1 MKHEETGVLFDTP
14 EEFVPHAKRLLADP
28 PATRRLAQQAQRW
41 VTRHFDPTL
50 ERDAYKALL
59 ARLTQRASL

>member
-1 MKHEETGVLFDTP
+1 MLFDTP
-14 EEFVPHAKRLLADP
+14 EEFVAHAKRLLADP
-28 PATRRLAQQAQRW
+28 PATRQLTRHAQRW
-41 VTRHFDPTL
+41 VMRHFDPTL